1 MGVRRRRAFSLVELI
16 TVIGIIAILIA
27 ILLPVLHRAR
37 QEALK
42 VKCMNNLR
50 QLVTAQMMYV
60 TNSRAHLTYP
70 NWAANLSVTNNWS
83 VGWLYTQ
90 GQTHLPLQQD
100 DVRTGALFSY
110 VNSTQVYHCPVHD
123 LEGLAPERTDRLT
136 SYIMNGAV
144 CGYGAV
150 GDLNADPVIWAPS
163 YKITEWRKSSEQILW
178 WEAEENTTG
187 ELDGLAG
194 WNDGASYP
202 QENMLSKRH
211 GRGAS
216 VACFDGHVEWMDRVD
231 FLTELQRPGE
241 NRLFCAPPRPGGG
254 H

>member
-1 MGVRRRRAFSLVELI
+1 MGVRSRRAFSLVELI
-16 TVIGIIAILIA
+16 TVIGIVAILIA
-27 ILLPVLHRAR
+27 ILLPVLHRVR
-37 QEALK
+37 QESLK

-60 TNSRAHLTYP
+60 STSRAHLTYP
-70 NWAANLSVTNNWS
+70 NWGSAVGPTHCWT

-90 GQTHLPLQQD
+90 GQTHLPLVQD

-123 LEGLAPERTDRLT
+123 VEGLAPERTDRLT

-150 GDLNADPVIWAPS
+150 GDQNADPVIWAPS
-163 YKITEWRKSSEQILW
+163 YKITDWRNSSEQVLW
-178 WEAEENTTG
+178 WEAEENTAG
-187 ELDGLAG
+187 DVDGLVA
-194 WNDGASYP
+194 WNDGSSYP
-202 QENMLSKRH
+202 RENILSTRH
-211 GRGAS
+211 GHGAS
-216 VACFDGHVEWMDRVD
+216 IACFDGHVEWMDRID
-231 FLTELQRPGE
+231 FLSEMQRPGQ
-241 NRLFCAPPRPGGG
+241 NRLYCDPHRPGGG